1 MLKITQK
8 RVNGSHFV
16 TVTTPD
22 REIDVLVK
30 KGETSAEALTRAGI
44 EKNDEAQRA
53 LKRAQLFTQAAAQ
66 VSAI

>member
-22 REIDVLVK
+22 REIGVLVK
-30 KGETSAEALTRAGI
+30 KGETAAEALTRAGI

-53 LKRAQLFTQAAAQ
+53 LKRAQLFAQAAAQ
-66 VSAI
+66 ITP